1 MSPIYEPDIP
11 NGGIIWYAG
20 ATAPVGW
27 LALDGTAVSRTDYP
41 ALFGI
46 MATTYGVGDGS
57 TTFNLPDV
65 RGRSFVG
72 LGTHVD
78 VDAIGDADANA
89 VANRRPN
96 APTGTPSST
105 TNFTVLLGGGA
116 AGNAAH
122 THTPNAS
129 WMTMLPIVRAG

>member
-11 NGGIIWYAG
+11 NGAWMWYAG
-20 ATAPVGW
+20 AAAPVGW
-27 LALDGTAVSRTDYP
+27 LAMDGAAVSRTTYP
-41 ALFGI
+41 ALFGLLG
-46 MATTYGVGDGS
+46 TTYGAGDGS
-57 TTFNLPDV
+57 TTFNMPDMQ
-65 RGRSFVG
+65 GRSPVG

-78 VDAIGDADANA
+78 VNTIGKSDANA

-96 APTGTPSST
+96 TPTGAPSST
-105 TNFTVLLGGGA
+105 TNFSVLLGGTA

-129 WMTMLPIVRAG
+129 YMTMLAIMRAG